1 MNETAPSFMKINNKK
16 QVDEYET
23 AFRAIRTFRSFET
36 YLRDDVGE
44 GDGTQDESGTLAFPF
59 DEVLRSK
66 TGEPRD
72 WYDISPGE
80 SMIRKGPTNE
90 KSGVL
95 FIVRGTAV
103 VWRNTPSGNK
113 IPLSRRGVGV
123 PVGELSAVG
132 GGVETAGSE
141 AESPVVAFEVPHSD
155 FKRLFENNIA
165 FRKYI
170 TKALVEKIRQSHWR
184 LVGLVQRS
192 PQALI
197 ATDILTLI
205 ECHQGI
211 DFQASIYQE
220 ERGFPTG
227 SSGLK
232 DDSGELRLEAPMP
245 TQKRWSEFLRIDQSA
260 ISRTIKMF
268 KEGGIIEV
276 RPSEGVNMMV
286 VNDLRSLQNQ
296 QDL

>member
-1 MNETAPSFMKINNKK
+1 
-16 QVDEYET
+16 
-23 AFRAIRTFRSFET
+23 
-36 YLRDDVGE
+36 
-44 GDGTQDESGTLAFPF
+44 
-59 DEVLRSK
+59 
-66 TGEPRD
+66 
-72 WYDISPGE
+72 
-80 SMIRKGPTNE
+80 
-90 KSGVL
+90 VL

-141 AESPVVAFEVPHSD
+141 AESSVIAFEVPHSE
-155 FKRLFENNIA
+155 FKRLFDSNTA
-165 FRKYI
+165 FCRYI
-170 TKALVEKIRQSHWR
+170 TRALVEKIRQSHWR

-205 ECHQGI
+205 ECYQGI
-211 DFQASIYQE
+211 DFQASIYQD
-220 ERGFPTG
+220 ERGLPSG
-227 SSGLK
+227 SSKPKG
-232 DDSGELRLEAPMP
+232 DFGELRLEAPMP

-286 VNDLRSLQNQ
+286 VSDLRSLQNQ

>member
-1 MNETAPSFMKINNKK
+1 MKIGSRKDI
-16 QVDEYET
+16 DELEKT
-23 AFRAIRTFRSFET
+23 FRTIRTFRSFET
-36 YLRDDVGE
+36 YLRSEADSDRR
-44 GDGTQDESGTLAFPF
+44 GDGTPGRFVFPF
-59 DEVLRSK
+59 DEVLRSES
-66 TGEPRD
+66 GEPRD

-80 SMIRKGPTNE
+80 SMIRKGPTHE

-141 AESPVVAFEVPHSD
+141 AESAVIAFEVPHFD
-155 FKRLFENNIA
+155 FKRLFEDNIA

-205 ECHQGI
+205 ECYQGI

-220 ERGFPTG
+220 ERGLPIGG
-227 SSGLK
+227 SGSK
-232 DDSGELRLEAPMP
+232 NDFDELRLEAPMP

-260 ISRTIKMF
+260 ISRTIKLF

>member
-1 MNETAPSFMKINNKK
+1 MKITGK
-16 QVDEYET
+16 QQIEELEE
-23 AFRAIRTFRSFET
+23 AFRTIRTFRSFET
-36 YLRDDVGE
+36 FLRNEADKDRREE
-44 GDGTQDESGTLAFPF
+44 GADGSFAFPF
-59 DEVLRSK
+59 DAVLRGKS
-66 TGEPRD
+66 GEPRD

-80 SMIRKGPTNE
+80 SMIRKGPTSE

-95 FIVRGTAV
+95 FIVRGTAIV
-103 VWRNTPSGNK
+103 SRNTPSGNK

-141 AESPVVAFEVPHSD
+141 AETPVVAFEVPHSE
-155 FKRLFENNIA
+155 FKELFENNA
-165 FRKYI
+165 PFRRYI

-205 ECHQGI
+205 ECYQGI
-211 DFQASIYQE
+211 DFQGSIYQE
-220 ERGFPTG
+220 EGSYRGGTRRTG
-227 SSGLK
+227 GTGDGESEDDTGALK
-232 DDSGELRLEAPMP
+232 LEAPMP
-245 TQKRWSEFLRIDQSA
+245 MQKRWSEFLRIDQSA
-260 ISRTIKMF
+260 ISRTIKRF

-276 RPSEGVNMMV
+276 KPSGGVNMMV
-286 VNDLRSLQNQ
+286 VCDLRSLQNQ